1 MSPQRPSNQPPVPLA
16 DPKRGYRALKQEID
30 DAVHKVLESGC
41 YILGEEV
48 LAFEREFAAYIGV
61 RRAIGVGSGTDA
73 LHLALRASDIGPG
86 DAVITASHTAVATVA
101 AIELAGATP
110 ILVDID
116 SDTFTMDPSRLKLA
130 VAAHSNVRAVI
141 PVHLYGHPADMPA
154 IMSVAGDRGLIVIED
169 CAQAHGASLGGRK
182 TGSWGHMAAFS
193 FYPTKNI
200 GALGDGG
207 ALVTN
212 DDALAERAELLRQY
226 GWHTRYVSDIAG
238 LNSRLD
244 EIQAAILRIKLR
256 NLDRENSKRQE
267 LASIYDAAF
276 SSRNL
281 RIPIVRPDV
290 RHVYHQYTLQL
301 SGRDQCRDRLEVN
314 GIQTTI
320 LYPKPVHLQPAYRDR
335 LQSGP
340 GLLGHSERICT
351 EILSIP
357 MHPYLTENEIVRVV
371 NAVISATQ

>member
-1 MSPQRPSNQPPVPLA
+1 MSPQRPSNQPAVPLA
-16 DPKRGYRALKQEID
+16 DPKRGYRVLKQEID
-30 DAVHKVLESGC
+30 DAVRKVLDSGS

-48 LAFEREFAAYIGV
+48 SAFEREFATYIGV
-61 RRAIGVGSGTDA
+61 QRAIGVGSGTDA
-73 LHLALRASDIGPG
+73 LHLALRTSDIGPG

-101 AIELAGATP
+101 AIELTGATP

-116 SDTFTMDPSRLKLA
+116 PDTFTMDPSRLKLA
-130 VAAHSNVRAVI
+130 IAAHSNVRAVI

-154 IMSVAGDRGLIVIED
+154 IMSVAGDRSLIVIED
-169 CAQAHGASLGGRK
+169 CAQAHGASIGGRK

-281 RIPIVRPDV
+281 CIPIVRPDV
-290 RHVYHQYTLQL
+290 RHAYHQYTLQL
-301 SGRDQCRDRLEVN
+301 PERDQCRDRLEVN
-314 GIQTTI
+314 GIQTAI

-340 GLLGHSERICT
+340 GLLRHSERICT